1 MSIYYDD
8 LLDRVFTQGEIEIM
22 LGHQMS
28 DLEEGQ
34 QERYVDY
41 AQAEIR
47 TKYDDVDP
55 GAIRDAARIMDLISR
70 LDYEGCVLEFP
81 VWSDLDDKIYF
92 EEDIDALVE
101 AMRGRVDSS
110 PFRLQKA
117 KRTSEKLRLVE
128 LVAWGH
134 VADAAV
140 LADWVLEACNPE
152 PDAATLMHHGR
163 LIHRLGEAIQEREDE
178 HAN

>member
-1 MSIYYDD
+1 MNIYYDD
-8 LLDRVFTQGEIEIM
+8 LLDRVFTQDEIEIM

-28 DLEEGQ
+28 DLEEEQ
-34 QERYVDY
+34 QLRYVDY

-70 LDYEGCVLEFP
+70 LDCDGCALEFP

-101 AMRGRVDSS
+101 AMRGRIENS

-134 VADAAV
+134 IADARTLAV
-140 LADWVLEACNPE
+140 WVIWDQ
-152 PDAATLMHHGR
+152 PDAASLMHHGQI
-163 LIHRLGEAIQEREDE
+163 LHRLGEAIQEREDE